1 MKEIRSTL
9 VWPLVALVVLL
20 VFNAV
25 ASPGFF
31 HVEWKDGRLFGT
43 LVDIF
48 NQGARVPMLLA
59 LGMTLVIATGGVD
72 LSVGSIM
79 AVSGAVAA
87 MQVNAGAPMGQ
98 AVAAGLGLA
107 TLLGLVNGVLIA
119 RVGLQPIIAT
129 LVMMVAGRGLAM
141 LLTGSQMVP
150 FTNRSLTWLANGSVG
165 GLPVPVVLVL
175 LLAVLT
181 GWLLRRTAAGL
192 FIEATG
198 DNEKASRLAGIQ
210 TGGVR
215 LAVYG
220 FSGFC
225 AGLSGVL
232 EAANISAA
240 DPARIGDT
248 REWDAMFAVVAGGTA
263 LTGGRFS
270 LAGSVVG
277 ALLLQTLTLT
287 LYNQNVAPAVAPVPK
302 AVVILAVCLLHS
314 PRLRARF
321 GKRTQSVAA

>member
-1 MKEIRSTL
+1 
-9 VWPLVALVVLL
+9 VLL
-20 VFNAV
+20 VENSRIPFDDPNTHLELTMIHEV
-25 ASPGFF
+25 MVLDHSGP
-31 HVEWKDGRLFGT
+31 
-43 LVDIF
+43 
-48 NQGARVPMLLA
+48 A
-59 LGMTLVIATGGVD
+59 LGMIQYGAAMKLFV
-72 LSVGSIM
+72 M
-79 AVSGAVAA
+79 GAVLLRVVAPFEAA
-87 MQVNAGAPMGQ
+87 NAWADWGLF
-98 AVAAGLGLA
+98 VAGMLGLA
-107 TLLGLVNGVLIA
+107 
-119 RVGLQPIIAT
+119 
-129 LVMMVAGRGLAM
+129 
-141 LLTGSQMVP
+141 
-150 FTNRSLTWLANGSVG
+150 
-165 GLPVPVVLVL
+165 VV
-175 LLAVLT
+175 T
-181 GWLLRRTAAGL
+181 GWVLRRTAAGL

-248 REWDAMFAVVAGGTA
+248 RELDAIFAVVAGGTA